1 MKISFNK
8 ISLFIVFQY
17 FCLTA
22 IGQNVLLKGLLA
34 DSISQQ
40 PIPAVNIS
48 ILNKEGVV
56 LKSYLS
62 KADGSFSINVNRS
75 TVSVIVFNSV
85 QYLSKKINL
94 SHTES
99 NINDWG
105 IIVLTSKPISLEE
118 VFVKGKRAPVSFK
131 MDRQVFKAA
140 SFSNASNGTGVD
152 LVRNLPSIS
161 VNGQGEILFRG
172 SNSFLVLIN
181 GKPTQGVPSFV
192 LSQLA
197 ASTIE
202 NIEVITSPSAAYD
215 ADGKGG
221 ILNIITKSGVD
232 NGWMLKANVMGGAP
246 PINDYDNRRNPQRY
260 SMDLSSAYKTNQW
273 DISAGFNYLRSDIAG
288 FREGDVYTIIG
299 NKKTS
304 LPSNGERSFKRYNYG
319 VKLGVSFLADKKNT
333 FSAGFYSGI
342 KYQSRVADLDYQ
354 IGTEN
359 IVTGSKSSFNF
370 FNENDQQKKGA
381 FTLTNFDWAHSF
393 SEKSNINFSAL
404 YEYAG
409 LSGST
414 TNNNILSRGSYD
426 TLQYT
431 NNPHSNPLNAFRL
444 KTDYSQKIGKGNLQS
459 GLQYRYDIQD
469 GDFQYLT
476 KILGTGLY
484 STNLDYSSRVK
495 LINHIS
501 AAYVQYSGVAKALN
515 YSGGLRVEHS
525 DRQLS
530 FSNTNEIK
538 TQRLTNLFP
547 SLQFRLMTLN
557 KGAVK
562 LGYNRRVRRT
572 NNFELNPL
580 PEREHNETLEQGD
593 PNLLPELIGTYEIGF
608 EKNYNQSSWYATLYY
623 QSVQN
628 PIQRVNKVFN
638 DSILNRVFTNA
649 GMAKQIGIE
658 TNFNWTITK
667 WWTSMMGGNL
677 YQYSVTGKIFN
688 GQIAV
693 NNSSWVY
700 SFTSTQSFTLPK
712 NWSMQWSVNYLSER
726 VTAQGKDS
734 RFLTPHLTVKKISA
748 DKKWSFQMQWLNIDA
763 GLKQS
768 NRQRITTYGKDF
780 YTTTNYIY
788 ETNQFQFSIGYALSK
803 KNRKISLPTSEIA
816 EKEF

>member
-1 MKISFNK
+1 MKISFKK
-8 ISLFIVFQY
+8 IVLSIFFQY
-17 FCLTA
+17 FFFAA
-22 IGQNVLLKGLLA
+22 ICQNIVLKGLVA
-34 DSISQQ
+34 DSISHQ
-40 PIPAVNIS
+40 PIGEVSIS
-48 ILNKEGVV
+48 VQNKDGIVI
-56 LKSYLS
+56 KSYQS
-62 KADGSFSINVNRS
+62 KADGSFSFDVNPATAS
-75 TVSVIVFNSV
+75 AIIFNSL
-85 QYLSKKINL
+85 QYLSKKIYL
-94 SHTES
+94 S
-99 NINDWG
+99 NIESSTNDWG
-105 IIVLTSKPISLEE
+105 IILLATKPTSLEE
-118 VFVKGKRAPVSFK
+118 VVVKGKRAPLSFK
-131 MDRQVFKAA
+131 VDRQVFKA
-140 SFSNASNGTGVD
+140 STYTNARNGTGLD

-161 VNGQGEILFRG
+161 VNGQGEISFRG
-172 SNSFLVLIN
+172 STSFLVLIN
-181 GKPTQGVPSFV
+181 GKPTQGEPSFV
-192 LSQLA
+192 LSQLV

-215 ADGKGG
+215 ADGKAG
-221 ILNIITKSGVD
+221 IINIVTISGVD
-232 NGWMLKANVMGGAP
+232 NGWMLKANVMGGAA

-260 SMDLSSAYKTNQW
+260 SMDLSTAYKTNQW

-299 NKKTS
+299 NNKTS
-304 LPSNGERSFKRYNYG
+304 LPSAGERSFKRYNYG
-319 VKLGVSFLADKKNT
+319 VKIGVSFLADKKNT
-333 FSAGFYSGI
+333 FNAGFYSGI
-342 KYQSRVADLDYQ
+342 KYQSRVADLDYN

-359 IVTGSKSSFNF
+359 IVTGYKSNFKF
-370 FNENDQQKKGA
+370 FNENDQQKKGN
-381 FTLTNFDWAHSF
+381 FTLANLDWAHSF
-393 SEKSNINFSAL
+393 SDKSNIYFSAL

-414 TNNNILSRGSYD
+414 SNNNILSRGSND

-431 NNPHSNPLNAFRL
+431 INPYTNPLNAFRL
-444 KTDYSQKIGKGNLQS
+444 KTDYSKKIRNGNLQS
-459 GLQYRYDIQD
+459 GLQYRYDSQD

-476 KILGTGLY
+476 KIIGTSLY
-484 STNLDYSSRVK
+484 STNLDYSSKVK
-495 LINHIS
+495 VVNQIT
-501 AAYVQYSGVAKALN
+501 AAYVQYSGTAKALN

-538 TQRLTNLFP
+538 NQKLTNLFP
-547 SLQFRLMTLN
+547 SLQFRLTTLN

-580 PEREHNETLEQGD
+580 PEREHSETLEQGD

-608 EKNYNQSSWYATLYY
+608 EKNYKKSNWYATLYY

-649 GMAKQIGIE
+649 GMAKQLGIE
-658 TNFNWTITK
+658 SNFNWPINQ
-667 WWTSMMGGNL
+667 WWSSMIGGNL

-688 GQIAV
+688 GQVAV

-700 SFTSTQSFTLPK
+700 SFTSTQSFSLPK
-712 NWSMQWSVNYLSER
+712 NWSMQLSINYLSEK

-734 RFLTPHLTVKKISA
+734 RFLTPHFTVKKISA

-763 GLKQS
+763 GFKQS

-788 ETNQFQFSIGYALSK
+788 ETDQFQFSIGYSVAK
-803 KNRKISLPTSEIA
+803 KNRKINLPTSEMA

>member
-40 PIPAVNIS
+40 PIPTVNIS

-75 TVSVIVFNSV
+75 TVSAIVFNSV
-85 QYLSKKINL
+85 QYLSKKIDL

-105 IIVLTSKPISLEE
+105 LIVLTSKPISLEE
-118 VFVKGKRAPVSFK
+118 VVVKGKRAPVSFK

-414 TNNNILSRGSYD
+414 TNNNILSRGSYY

-444 KTDYSQKIGKGNLQS
+444 KTDYSQKI
-459 GLQYRYDIQD
+459 
-469 GDFQYLT
+469 
-476 KILGTGLY
+476 
-484 STNLDYSSRVK
+484 
-495 LINHIS
+495 
-501 AAYVQYSGVAKALN
+501 
-515 YSGGLRVEHS
+515 
-525 DRQLS
+525 
-530 FSNTNEIK
+530 
-538 TQRLTNLFP
+538 
-547 SLQFRLMTLN
+547 
-557 KGAVK
+557 
-562 LGYNRRVRRT
+562 
-572 NNFELNPL
+572 
-580 PEREHNETLEQGD
+580 
-593 PNLLPELIGTYEIGF
+593 
-608 EKNYNQSSWYATLYY
+608 
-623 QSVQN
+623 
-628 PIQRVNKVFN
+628 
-638 DSILNRVFTNA
+638 
-649 GMAKQIGIE
+649 
-658 TNFNWTITK
+658 
-667 WWTSMMGGNL
+667 
-677 YQYSVTGKIFN
+677 
-688 GQIAV
+688 
-693 NNSSWVY
+693 
-700 SFTSTQSFTLPK
+700 
-712 NWSMQWSVNYLSER
+712 
-726 VTAQGKDS
+726 
-734 RFLTPHLTVKKISA
+734 
-748 DKKWSFQMQWLNIDA
+748 
-763 GLKQS
+763 
-768 NRQRITTYGKDF
+768 
-780 YTTTNYIY
+780 
-788 ETNQFQFSIGYALSK
+788 
-803 KNRKISLPTSEIA
+803 
-816 EKEF
+816 